1 MAENVT
7 SNPPRHLGYLDAARG
22 LAAIMVMVYHF
33 INFKYLNTT
42 TAKVAATI
50 FNGSDAVSLFFV
62 LSGFVLS
69 YKYVV
74 LDQPLDIKRFYVT
87 RFFRLWPA
95 FFVTIVL
102 NAINTNRANLDLHTL
117 VDIFIKNKTSF
128 WEEAI
133 LIRNRVNYYGAGWT
147 LNLELALSFFIPF
160 WVVLAKKHTK
170 VICWMLVAYLLI
182 GNNMR
187 DLFMFHFHFGL
198 GVLISCLFNSI
209 NSLSFKETKWYKYR
223 FLLLLVAFLL
233 FSIRHIDRI
242 WPLPGKYQY
251 LAGYFGIDFFH
262 YTAVASF
269 VFIVAIIQSPKA
281 QSILEHGILR
291 FFGKISFGIYLM
303 HWAAVVDVFDYWEQ
317 ANRFFGH
324 RSIAL
329 LALFV
334 VYTAI
339 TFGLATILHYA
350 VELPFISLGKRI
362 ATKLK
367 PSYNFNG

>member
-1 MAENVT
+1 MAENV
-7 SNPPRHLGYLDAARG
+7 SPNAPRHLSYLDSARG

-33 INFKYLNTT
+33 INFKYVNTT
-42 TAKVAATI
+42 TAKFAATV

-69 YKYVV
+69 YKYIV
-74 LDQPLDIKRFYVT
+74 LHQPLDIKRFYVT

-102 NAINTNRANLDLHTL
+102 NAINTNRNNPDLHTFI
-117 VDIFIKNKTSF
+117 DIFIKNKTSF

-160 WVVLAKKHTK
+160 WVVLAKKNTK
-170 VICWMLVAYLLI
+170 VIGWLLIAYLLI

-187 DLFMFHFHFGL
+187 DLYMFHFHFGL
-198 GVLISCLFNSI
+198 GVLISCLFTNI
-209 NSLSFKETKWYKYR
+209 TAPSFKEAKWYKNRY
-223 FLLLLVAFLL
+223 LLLLVAFLL

-251 LAGYFGIDFFH
+251 LAGYFGIDLFH

-281 QSILEHGILR
+281 QKVLEHGILR

-303 HWAAVVDVFDYWEQ
+303 HWAAVVDVFDYWAQ
-317 ANRFFGH
+317 ANSVFGH
-324 RSIAL
+324 RWVAL
-329 LALFV
+329 LVLFV
-334 VYTAI
+334 IYAAI
-339 TFGLATILHYA
+339 TFGLATVLHYA
-350 VELPFISLGKRI
+350 VELPFIKLGKRI
-362 ATKLK
+362 ASRLK
-367 PSYNFNG
+367 PSYDFNS